1 MVESNEGSHVVSNP
15 TRTALL
21 IALMNILPASAVAD
35 MPECHD
41 IKSKPVPT
49 ESVRLEGNEE
59 AEVVCVVDGDT
70 FDVRIKDGRVLRIR
84 LWGVDC
90 PESRENRK
98 CLRNGESA
106 CRAEVQRGKKAKEL
120 TKSLLDGKKVILQP
134 KYSNVKNRKQAYVVV
149 SGRDLGKAL
158 IGSCQCHEA
167 YSHQRK
173 EEYER
178 AAKACGK

>member
-1 MVESNEGSHVVSNP
+1 MAESFEKIREPSNP

-21 IALMNILPASAVAD
+21 IVLMNILPASAEAA

-41 IKSKPVPT
+41 IGSKPAPT

-90 PESRENRK
+90 PESRKVKK
-98 CLRNGESA
+98 CMKNGEAA
-106 CRAEVQRGKKAKEL
+106 CEEEIQRGKKAKEL
-120 TKSLLDGKKVILQP
+120 TKSLLDGKKVTLQP
-134 KYSNVKNRKQAYVVV
+134 KYSNIKNRKQAYVLVN
-149 SGRDLGKAL
+149 GKDLSKTL
-158 IGSCQCHEA
+158 IGSCQCVEK

-173 EEYER
+173 EEYEKE
-178 AAKACGK
+178 AKKCQK